1 MNILTGAVFFQQNA
15 FKYAK
20 RCNTL
25 LYINMKHKIKSVKLT
40 TPKKNASSIRKLE
53 YIRTLAIL
61 ESTGIKVEFTEEKIT
76 SLRSRFIPKK
86 KIK

>member
-1 MNILTGAVFFQQNA
+1 MNILTGAVFFQQNTLQS
-15 FKYAK
+15 AK

-25 LYINMKHKIKSVKLT
+25 LYTIMKHKIKSVKLT

-76 SLRSRFIPKK
+76 SLKNRFISKL

>member
-1 MNILTGAVFFQQNA
+1 
-15 FKYAK
+15 
-20 RCNTL
+20 
-25 LYINMKHKIKSVKLT
+25 MKHKIKSVKLT

>member
-1 MNILTGAVFFQQNA
+1 
-15 FKYAK
+15 
-20 RCNTL
+20 
-25 LYINMKHKIKSVKLT
+25 MKHKIKSVKLT

-76 SLRSRFIPKK
+76 SLKNRFISKL

>member
-1 MNILTGAVFFQQNA
+1 VNILTGAVFFQQNA

-25 LYINMKHKIKSVKLT
+25 LYTIMKHKIKSVKLT

-76 SLRSRFIPKK
+76 SLKNRFISKL